1 MESSNSNS
9 KERELQ
15 LTQRLAKQRHSIC
28 MTWFEQ
34 LETHL
39 HDLYL
44 LNSPYAVDAFKP
56 AFRSF
61 FGEEHQTFKLKMFH
75 NLDQLR
81 LQLERENLHGV
92 NAKTCLQAL
101 RTQFKEF
108 LASKGVNATDLLN
121 QGWQQDFEDFTR
133 CEPSAYRRE
142 LLENLDTLEAVI
154 HRVVNT
160 YGVLRMKENELNAL
174 KENGSQ
180 LHDEILHEHQ
190 IKSSVKMQ
198 SQDIQINP
206 VQAMDDSLIVSKGSL
221 IEPENNNAFSKSEIE
236 TQMQRQEE
244 KVNMREAVDAGL
256 VVTES
261 SGTKPD
267 KQNTSSSSGSYT
279 TQAVDADIGPV
290 NDEEPFAEVQ
300 LTALHNILANEQ
312 QHTEQ
317 SEPSYDT
324 HLLETIESNTTPTST
339 NMCHRGGEIDQDALL
354 KTELLKTKDM
364 VDKEIY
370 NELSKRFLQLEK
382 HCISLEIQIQQKEES
397 FQSNK
402 PCKNQEFPEFREF
415 FVINDLKA
423 QLLARTTL
431 ICNLKKQIKSVKETS
446 NEATVKNDID
456 VIETINIE
464 LEHSVAKLLAA
475 NEQLHKENE
484 HLKQTYKE
492 LFDSIKKT
500 KVQNKD
506 NSESLISQI
515 NQKSVENADL
525 KAQLQEKVFA
535 NAALKNELRKIK
547 GNSVDTKFAKASIL
561 GKPPL
566 QPSRNH
572 LVVRQPN
579 AFTSERP
586 RISRPRFAS
595 QVDEKNDLSKTVTPH
610 YLPKVRESAAAT
622 PHQVNA
628 PNYSRNSH
636 KESYGSN
643 DMVHAYFL
651 EDARKMT
658 QDKTR
663 IPSHKDMA
671 STRAHCTPNACTP
684 KPRNIY
690 RSSPVSKCSGGMSNG
705 EPLVDHSR
713 NSSFFLDSKQ
723 LVCSICHKYI
733 FNTNHD
739 DCITK
744 ILNKVNSRA
753 KVQSPKI
760 RNNNPVEPK
769 NHTHKPGRQ
778 NGIGQRFS
786 LNKSSAVHEKPHTP
800 RSCLR
805 WKPTG
810 RIFKTVRLRWIPTGK
825 VFIDSTTK
833 VDSEPP
839 NGSNDDITNPYEC
852 NQTLYVSAGTS
863 NSSAGTSVNPLK
875 ERLGRHGW
883 FSKVIIYYLASNNN
897 IHRRPDS
904 DVHHTRDDFI
914 LVNLKFVPKG
924 KTVEVFGMAIPDPL
938 IIEAIQQ
945 SSYYPKYLEMVAE
958 NTKKTPQE
966 SASVQSATKLRK
978 GKPTFQLVDED
989 DEAQQ
994 ESVPQKEGDDPD
1006 LELAKKMSLEVHQ
1019 EKGESEGADADMERA
1034 IKLSLEPAFLPQVGK
1049 GKAIVTEEQIANS
1062 LIDLSKKKRTTD
1074 QFILV
1079 RHDQAP
1085 HDSTTGPSS
1094 QTEDDTSEKVIPESS
1109 STSDSERT
1117 KSETEAVAPKGDKDQ
1132 GELDLSRV
1140 TSGVSIPVS
1149 TQGQAGLDPEKAYE
1163 ALAGPDPEPM
1173 QEDQTGLDSRK
1184 AYVSFAGP
1192 NLEHM
1197 DDEFLATAYPK
1208 VHENLKLITDERV
1221 IEDNLESHSG
1231 SMSSMKNLDDTDNF
1245 GDQFLYDKPTEDD
1258 QEKSKVI
1265 EESDSTIPDPSH
1277 QTVTSTPPVI
1287 APFIDVSSTKPSSLL
1302 RVARL
1307 EQEMSKVKKT
1317 DHSADV
1323 LALIKSQ
1330 VPTVIDKY
1338 LGTKLDDALL
1348 KILERHTTDLIE
1360 KYSEQGEEK
1369 QDSTYSI
1376 RSTDKVDLEEFDLK
1390 SALFK
1395 HMNKNK
1401 TANRNPANYHLYHAL
1416 MEALIADEDAM
1427 DKEVTVKVKDHKRKH
1442 DSDDDEDDDD
1452 DEGPSAGS
1460 NQGKSTKRRRHDSG
1474 ASGSAQPPTKDDEQ
1488 SSKKPRESDASASKQ
1503 HPALTSTGWQI
1514 TDTRDDVVNSLMHML
1529 PNNIQITD
1537 TSLMHMLNLN
1547 PSPHKEDSLVLL
1559 SEIPL
1564 LCQRRGL
1571 LIRLRSSRW
1580 EADVVSEHF
1589 DRDDNAGDDN
1599 EETKP
1604 DPEEIYK

>member
-9 KERELQ
+9 KVRERASTDATDPKTKALQ
-15 LTQRLAKQRHSIC
+15 L
-28 MTWFEQ
+28 
-34 LETHL
+34 
-39 HDLYL
+39 HD
-44 LNSPYAVDAFKP
+44 
-56 AFRSF
+56 
-61 FGEEHQTFKLKMFH
+61 M
-75 NLDQLR
+75 LR
-81 LQLERENLHGV
+81 LQIERENLHGV

-108 LASKGVNATDLLN
+108 LALKGVNATDLLN
-121 QGWQQDFEDFTR
+121 QGWQQDFKDFTR

-206 VQAMDDSLIVSKGSL
+206 VQAMDDSLIVSKSSL

-267 KQNTSSSSGSYT
+267 KQDTSSSSGNYT

-324 HLLETIESNTTPTST
+324 HLLETIDSNTTPTST

-446 NEATVKNDID
+446 NEAKVKNNID

-525 KAQLQEKVFA
+525 KAQIQEKVFA

-610 YLPKVRESAAAT
+610 YLPKVRESAAAK

-723 LVCSICHKYI
+723 FVCSTCQKCI
-733 FNTNHD
+733 FYANHD

-744 ILNKVNSRA
+744 VLNKVNSRA

-786 LNKSSAVHEKPHTP
+786 LNKSSAVHKKPHTP

-810 RIFKTVRLRWIPTGK
+810 RIFKTVSLRWIPTGK

-833 VDSEPP
+833 VDSKHP
-839 NGSNDDITNPYEC
+839 NGSNDDIANPYEC
-852 NQTLYVSAGTS
+852 NQTLYCSAGTS

-875 ERLGRHGW
+875 ERLRQ
-883 FSKVIIYYLASNNN
+883 FKPRSLSN
-897 IHRRPDS
+897 
-904 DVHHTRDDFI
+904 DVW
-914 LVNLKFVPKG
+914 
-924 KTVEVFGMAIPDPL
+924 
-938 IIEAIQQ
+938 
-945 SSYYPKYLEMVAE
+945 
-958 NTKKTPQE
+958 TKQF
-966 SASVQSATKLRK
+966 
-978 GKPTFQLVDED
+978 KP
-989 DEAQQ
+989 
-994 ESVPQKEGDDPD
+994 
-1006 LELAKKMSLEVHQ
+1006 
-1019 EKGESEGADADMERA
+1019 R
-1034 IKLSLEPAFLPQVGK
+1034 
-1049 GKAIVTEEQIANS
+1049 
-1062 LIDLSKKKRTTD
+1062 
-1074 QFILV
+1074 
-1079 RHDQAP
+1079 
-1085 HDSTTGPSS
+1085 
-1094 QTEDDTSEKVIPESS
+1094 SS
-1109 STSDSERT
+1109 SNDVCSKQFRPRS
-1117 KSETEAVAPKGDKDQ
+1117 
-1132 GELDLSRV
+1132 
-1140 TSGVSIPVS
+1140 
-1149 TQGQAGLDPEKAYE
+1149 
-1163 ALAGPDPEPM
+1163 
-1173 QEDQTGLDSRK
+1173 
-1184 AYVSFAGP
+1184 
-1192 NLEHM
+1192 
-1197 DDEFLATAYPK
+1197 
-1208 VHENLKLITDERV
+1208 
-1221 IEDNLESHSG
+1221 
-1231 SMSSMKNLDDTDNF
+1231 SMSN
-1245 GDQFLYDKPTEDD
+1245 
-1258 QEKSKVI
+1258 
-1265 EESDSTIPDPSH
+1265 
-1277 QTVTSTPPVI
+1277 
-1287 APFIDVSSTKPSSLL
+1287 DV
-1302 RVARL
+1302 
-1307 EQEMSKVKKT
+1307 
-1317 DHSADV
+1317 
-1323 LALIKSQ
+1323 
-1330 VPTVIDKY
+1330 
-1338 LGTKLDDALL
+1338 
-1348 KILERHTTDLIE
+1348 
-1360 KYSEQGEEK
+1360 
-1369 QDSTYSI
+1369 
-1376 RSTDKVDLEEFDLK
+1376 
-1390 SALFK
+1390 
-1395 HMNKNK
+1395 
-1401 TANRNPANYHLYHAL
+1401 
-1416 MEALIADEDAM
+1416 
-1427 DKEVTVKVKDHKRKH
+1427 
-1442 DSDDDEDDDD
+1442 
-1452 DEGPSAGS
+1452 
-1460 NQGKSTKRRRHDSG
+1460 
-1474 ASGSAQPPTKDDEQ
+1474 
-1488 SSKKPRESDASASKQ
+1488 
-1503 HPALTSTGWQI
+1503 
-1514 TDTRDDVVNSLMHML
+1514 
-1529 PNNIQITD
+1529 
-1537 TSLMHMLNLN
+1537 
-1547 PSPHKEDSLVLL
+1547 
-1559 SEIPL
+1559 
-1564 LCQRRGL
+1564 
-1571 LIRLRSSRW
+1571 
-1580 EADVVSEHF
+1580 
-1589 DRDDNAGDDN
+1589 
-1599 EETKP
+1599 
-1604 DPEEIYK
+1604 

>member
-15 LTQRLAKQRHSIC
+15 LTQRLAKQRHSNC

-206 VQAMDDSLIVSKGSL
+206 VQAMDDSLIVSKSSL

-324 HLLETIESNTTPTST
+324 HLLETIDSNTTPTST

-446 NEATVKNDID
+446 NEAKVKNNID

-525 KAQLQEKVFA
+525 KAQIQEKVFA

-610 YLPKVRESAAAT
+610 YLPKVRESAAAK

-690 RSSPVSKCSGGMSNG
+690 RSSPVSKCSGGMSND

-760 RNNNPVEPK
+760 RNDNPVEPK
-769 NHTHKPGRQ
+769 NHTHKPGSDT
-778 NGIGQRFS
+778 NCRF
-786 LNKSSAVHEKPHTP
+786 P
-800 RSCLR
+800 
-805 WKPTG
+805 
-810 RIFKTVRLRWIPTGK
+810 
-825 VFIDSTTK
+825 
-833 VDSEPP
+833 
-839 NGSNDDITNPYEC
+839 
-852 NQTLYVSAGTS
+852 
-863 NSSAGTSVNPLK
+863 
-875 ERLGRHGW
+875 
-883 FSKVIIYYLASNNN
+883 
-897 IHRRPDS
+897 
-904 DVHHTRDDFI
+904 
-914 LVNLKFVPKG
+914 
-924 KTVEVFGMAIPDPL
+924 
-938 IIEAIQQ
+938 
-945 SSYYPKYLEMVAE
+945 
-958 NTKKTPQE
+958 
-966 SASVQSATKLRK
+966 
-978 GKPTFQLVDED
+978 
-989 DEAQQ
+989 
-994 ESVPQKEGDDPD
+994 
-1006 LELAKKMSLEVHQ
+1006 
-1019 EKGESEGADADMERA
+1019 
-1034 IKLSLEPAFLPQVGK
+1034 
-1049 GKAIVTEEQIANS
+1049 
-1062 LIDLSKKKRTTD
+1062 
-1074 QFILV
+1074 
-1079 RHDQAP
+1079 
-1085 HDSTTGPSS
+1085 
-1094 QTEDDTSEKVIPESS
+1094 
-1109 STSDSERT
+1109 
-1117 KSETEAVAPKGDKDQ
+1117 
-1132 GELDLSRV
+1132 
-1140 TSGVSIPVS
+1140 
-1149 TQGQAGLDPEKAYE
+1149 
-1163 ALAGPDPEPM
+1163 
-1173 QEDQTGLDSRK
+1173 
-1184 AYVSFAGP
+1184 
-1192 NLEHM
+1192 
-1197 DDEFLATAYPK
+1197 
-1208 VHENLKLITDERV
+1208 
-1221 IEDNLESHSG
+1221 
-1231 SMSSMKNLDDTDNF
+1231 
-1245 GDQFLYDKPTEDD
+1245 
-1258 QEKSKVI
+1258 
-1265 EESDSTIPDPSH
+1265 
-1277 QTVTSTPPVI
+1277 
-1287 APFIDVSSTKPSSLL
+1287 
-1302 RVARL
+1302 
-1307 EQEMSKVKKT
+1307 
-1317 DHSADV
+1317 
-1323 LALIKSQ
+1323 
-1330 VPTVIDKY
+1330 
-1338 LGTKLDDALL
+1338 
-1348 KILERHTTDLIE
+1348 
-1360 KYSEQGEEK
+1360 
-1369 QDSTYSI
+1369 
-1376 RSTDKVDLEEFDLK
+1376 
-1390 SALFK
+1390 
-1395 HMNKNK
+1395 
-1401 TANRNPANYHLYHAL
+1401 
-1416 MEALIADEDAM
+1416 
-1427 DKEVTVKVKDHKRKH
+1427 
-1442 DSDDDEDDDD
+1442 
-1452 DEGPSAGS
+1452 
-1460 NQGKSTKRRRHDSG
+1460 
-1474 ASGSAQPPTKDDEQ
+1474 
-1488 SSKKPRESDASASKQ
+1488 
-1503 HPALTSTGWQI
+1503 
-1514 TDTRDDVVNSLMHML
+1514 
-1529 PNNIQITD
+1529 
-1537 TSLMHMLNLN
+1537 
-1547 PSPHKEDSLVLL
+1547 
-1559 SEIPL
+1559 
-1564 LCQRRGL
+1564 
-1571 LIRLRSSRW
+1571 
-1580 EADVVSEHF
+1580 
-1589 DRDDNAGDDN
+1589 
-1599 EETKP
+1599 
-1604 DPEEIYK
+1604 